1 MANIYKNEMFA
12 LANTGANLI
21 YTVPSDTRAICKT
34 LQVTNNGANTVVTLT
49 ANNTPTSTSYNTS
62 IEDVVTNTAVNLL
75 KGPLILEE
83 SQTLSM
89 SAGTGGVIS
98 GVLSVLEINRNEQ

>member
-21 YTVPSDTRAICKT
+21 YSVPSDTRAIVKT
-34 LQVTNNGANTVVTLT
+34 LQATNNGANTVVTLT
-49 ANNTPTSTSYNTS
+49 ANNTTTTYNAA
-62 IEDVVTNTAVNLL
+62 IEDVLTNTAVNLL
-75 KGPLILEE
+75 KGPMILEE
-83 SQTLSM
+83 AQTLSI

>member
-12 LANTGANLI
+12 LANTGTNLL
-21 YTVPSDTRAICKT
+21 YSVPADTRAIVKT
-34 LQVTNNGANTVVTLT
+34 LQTTNLGANTVVTLI
-49 ANNTPTSTSYNTS
+49 ANNTTTSYNAA
-62 IEDVVTNTAVNLL
+62 IENVVTNTAVNLL

-83 SQTLSM
+83 SQTLSL
-89 SAGTGGVIS
+89 SAGTANVIS

>member
-12 LANTGANLI
+12 LANTGSNLL
-21 YTVPSDTRAICKT
+21 YTVPSDTRAIIKT
-34 LQVTNNGANTVVTLT
+34 LQTTNIGANVIVTVT
-49 ANNTPTSTSYNTS
+49 ANNLVTSF
-62 IEDVVTNTAVNLL
+62 NTAVENVLSNTSTNLL

-83 SQTLSM
+83 SESLSITAAT
-89 SAGTGGVIS
+89 SNVVS

>member
-12 LANTGANLI
+12 LANTGTNLL
-21 YTVPSDTRAICKT
+21 YTVPSDTRAIIKT
-34 LQVTNNGANTVVTLT
+34 IQTVNIGANVEVTVI
-49 ANNTPTSTSYNTS
+49 ANNLVTSF
-62 IEDVVTNTAVNLL
+62 NTAVETILSNTSTNLL

-83 SQTLSM
+83 SQTLSIH
-89 SAGTGGVIS
+89 AKDANVIS